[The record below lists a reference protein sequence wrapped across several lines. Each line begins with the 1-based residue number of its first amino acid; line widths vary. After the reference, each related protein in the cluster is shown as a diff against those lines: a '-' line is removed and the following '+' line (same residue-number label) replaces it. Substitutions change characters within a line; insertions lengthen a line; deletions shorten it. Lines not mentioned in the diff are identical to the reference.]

1 MNQFIKQVIEEKFA
15 SKSQQK
21 LFFAKAKNSKKWKK
35 WSKEFSDKTDYSKIP
50 DKVEKKEVDEIIDD
64 EGNFAT
70 DTFPTDLPTKGIT
83 SKSTTDDVVRST
95 MPQMGTFGVA
105 GGGISPT
112 GVIKYWTETDMS
124 KALGA
129 KETILQDVPFDQ
141 AKGHMED
148 ELGLSDDEAE
158 ERLEKMGYDEK
169 LPEDKLRLIENPK
182 KFVNDYLESILVK
195 KSTNSDVLEKDEEKE
210 VNPIILKQI
219 EVLKNT
225 LKNNNL
231 SVNDVLSHLKDNE

>member
-1 MNQFIKQVIEEKFA
+1 
-15 SKSQQK
+15 
-21 LFFAKAKNSKKWKK
+21 
-35 WSKEFSDKTDYSKIP
+35 
-50 DKVEKKEVDEIIDD
+50 
-64 EGNFAT
+64 
-70 DTFPTDLPTKGIT
+70 
-83 SKSTTDDVVRST
+83 
-95 MPQMGTFGVA
+95 
-105 GGGISPT
+105 
-112 GVIKYWTETDMS
+112 
-124 KALGA
+124 
-129 KETILQDVPFDQ
+129 
-141 AKGHMED
+141 MED